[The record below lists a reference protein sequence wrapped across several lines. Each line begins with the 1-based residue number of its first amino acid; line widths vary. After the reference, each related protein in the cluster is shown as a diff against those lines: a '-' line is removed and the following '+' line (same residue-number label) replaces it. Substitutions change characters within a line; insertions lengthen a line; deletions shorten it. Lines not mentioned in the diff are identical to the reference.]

1 MSIRNRFWQ
10 RDWHLVKGYD
20 DVDHEW
26 LAANG
31 CYLSNTPNAVTEA
44 TADMGILLMLAAI
57 RGLYEAEVSVRAG
70 QWRKGIELT
79 DDPTEMTI
87 GFIGLG

>member
-1 MSIRNRFWQ
+1 M
-10 RDWHLVKGYD
+10 VKGYD

-26 LAANG
+26 LSANG

-57 RGLYEAEVSVRAG
+57 RSLYEAEVSVRAG
-70 QWRKGIELT
+70 QWTKGIELT